1 MLDIG
6 WSEMAVIA
14 ILALI
19 VIGPKDL
26 PRVMRTMG
34 HWVRKARSVSREFQS
49 SVDEMMREAE
59 LDDAKKA
66 IQSAKSM
73 SIDRALEETIDP
85 TGSVKEEVRSVEAA
99 AKSDAS
105 ADNEV
110 DGAAQDT
117 SAVAKQEPAEEATA
131 ATVIKHPAQ
140 PAPPHSVVPPPDP
153 HAAPKKTAEAPATEA
168 IAAPPPPTIEE
179 TADATPP
186 APAAPAV
193 EETAEPAPPPAPEP
207 QDQIQD
213 EPTTVDAGAATAEA
227 AAAGTTGSPQAPEPD
242 APPAPEPATAESESE
257 LVAPPPPELPP
268 EPETAAPA
276 APAAPDAP
284 AESAATGTEVAAVSP
299 SGLDDDS
306 IRLLFD
312 EGSAELA
319 DDAKQALQGLADDLT
334 SDGNARVQLLAYASS
349 ADNSASRARR
359 LSLSRALAVRAF
371 LIDQGVR
378 STRMDVRALGN
389 KSEGGPADRVDI
401 MPASR

>member
-1 MLDIG
+1 MGVAGWPAQAQQPVVIGGGAPNVYVNTQVLDSLGPGYAPTPNFGGYNYGTGYGVPAIPQTATPTAQQPG
-6 WSEMAVIA
+6 APFMVTRPGTLLFPPPQFPRSQVTVQAPAVAFNQGTWPAQAPAAPVTTPPDFPKPVEPELASRVIA
-14 ILALI
+14 P
-19 VIGPKDL
+19 G
-26 PRVMRTMG
+26 T
-34 HWVRKARSVSREFQS
+34 E
-49 SVDEMMREAE
+49 
-59 LDDAKKA
+59 
-66 IQSAKSM
+66 
-73 SIDRALEETIDP
+73 
-85 TGSVKEEVRSVEAA
+85 
-99 AKSDAS
+99 
-105 ADNEV
+105 
-110 DGAAQDT
+110 
-117 SAVAKQEPAEEATA
+117 
-131 ATVIKHPAQ
+131 
-140 PAPPHSVVPPPDP
+140 PAPP
-153 HAAPKKTAEAPATEA
+153 APALPAEPAPQMAEAPATEA
-168 IAAPPPPTIEE
+168 IAAPPPPTIAE
-179 TADATPP
+179 TAEATPP
-186 APAAPAV
+186 APAVPAV

-207 QDQIQD
+207 QDQIRD
-213 EPTTVDAGAATAEA
+213 EPTTVDAGAAPAEA
-227 AAAGTTGSPQAPEPD
+227 TVAGTTGSPQATEPD
-242 APPAPEPATAESESE
+242 APPPPAPEPATAESESE

-284 AESAATGTEVAAVSP
+284 AESTATGTEVAAISP

-319 DDAKQALQGLADDLT
+319 DDAKQALQGLADEL
-334 SDGNARVQLLAYASS
+334 SNDGNARVQLLAYASS